1 MRNINTRFS
10 YNPQTVDI
18 SRSTFE
24 QKWSHLTTMKT
35 GKLYPVACQEVL
47 PGDTFSLDTS
57 VLARMST
64 PIFPVMDDCYLDT
77 YHFFVPNRLVWDH
90 WKNLMGENSESPWAN
105 SVEYSVP
112 QLSISKDNFEN
123 SNADYFGIGNAFYI
137 IDEATGERV
146 ENADAG
152 DEIKVNALP
161 FRALA
166 LIWNEWFRDQNVMSP
181 KGFNKGDD
189 GSVDDTQDLLRLYD
203 VAKYH
208 DYFTSALPAPQKGSP
223 VQIPLLGDASVY
235 FGPQMGNSSNHP
247 LMLGADSD
255 VAFGSTKSFNIALTG
270 NDNEPVY
277 RAFLGSNFDVDSGQV
292 ETTLIN
298 RSNLYADLSSVA
310 GATINQLRQAFQVQ
324 KMFERDARGGT
335 RYVEQVRSAFGVI
348 SPDARMQRPE
358 YLGGRRTVINMTQV
372 VQTSSS
378 DNTSP
383 QGNTAAYSLTRSVG
397 SDFTKSFT
405 EHGFVIS
412 VVCIRTHQSYQQ
424 GVNRLWSRKSRLDYY
439 DPLFANLGEQAILN
453 KEIFAQG
460 ADEDDEVFGYQE
472 AWAEYRYTPSVV
484 SGAFRSTYS
493 AGSLDSWHYANSFK
507 ELPRLSEGF
516 ISETDVN
523 VDRTLAVEAELAPQF
538 IVGISFKNMATR
550 KMPLYSIPGLIDHH

>member
-24 QKWSHLTTMKT
+24 QRWSHLTTMKT

-64 PIFPVMDDCYLDT
+64 PIYPVMDDCYLDT
-77 YHFFVPNRLVWDH
+77 YHFFVPNRLVWEH
-90 WKNLMGENSESPWAN
+90 WKNLMGENSDAPWAN
-105 SVEYSVP
+105 TVEYSVP
-112 QLSISKDNFEN
+112 QLTISKTNFEN

-137 IDEATGERV
+137 IDEATGKRKD
-146 ENADAG
+146 NPSAG
-152 DEIKVNALP
+152 TSIKVNALP

-166 LIWNEWFRDQNVMSP
+166 LIWNEWFRDQNVMAP

-189 GSVDDTQDLLRLYD
+189 GSVDDTQNLLGLYN

-223 VQIPLLGDASVY
+223 VQIPLLGDAPLVT
-235 FGPQMGNSSNHP
+235 GNMYDFDSSNLSFEISTSSPVDHNV
-247 LMLGADSD
+247 LLGLTYGSAGAADGSVAVLD
-255 VAFGSTKSFNIALTG
+255 VPGSTP
-270 NDNEPVY
+270 DN
-277 RAFLGSNFDVDSGQV
+277 LGYI
-292 ETTLIN
+292 T
-298 RSNLYADLSSVA
+298 RSNLYANLSSVT

-335 RYVEQVRSAFGVI
+335 RYVEQIRSAFGVI

-378 DNTSP
+378 DTTSP

-397 SDFTKSFT
+397 NDFTKSFT

-412 VVCIRTHQSYQQ
+412 VACIRTHQSYQQ
-424 GVNRLWSRKSRLDYY
+424 GINRLWSRKSRLDYY

-460 ADEDDEVFGYQE
+460 IADDNEVFGYQE

-493 AGSLDSWHYANSFK
+493 GGSLDSWHYANSFK

-523 VDRTLAVEAELAPQF
+523 VDRTLAVDADLAPQF
-538 IVGISFKNMATR
+538 IVGISFKNMASR

>member
-10 YNPQTVDI
+10 YNPTTVDI

-24 QKWSHLTTMKT
+24 QKWSHLTTMKA

-57 VLARMST
+57 VLARMAT

-77 YHFFVPNRLVWDH
+77 YHFFVPNRLVWEH
-90 WKNLMGENSESPWAN
+90 WKNLMGENSESPWSN

-112 QLSISKDNFEN
+112 QIMLYPDEFEN
-123 SNADYFGIGNAFYI
+123 SNADYFGIGKPK
-137 IDEATGERV
+137 GKV
-146 ENADAG
+146 
-152 DEIKVNALP
+152 KVNALP

-189 GSVDDTQDLLRLYD
+189 GSVDDTQGLLDLYN

-223 VQIPLLGDASVY
+223 VQIPLLGDA
-235 FGPQMGNSSNHP
+235 
-247 LMLGADSD
+247 
-255 VAFGSTKSFNIALTG
+255 
-270 NDNEPVY
+270 PVLASMSY
-277 RAFLGSNFDVDSGQV
+277 DSGNENPLLFRTNQYSSGNYPLYGAFAF
-292 ETTLIN
+292 ESDLGEGQQSYFQTLFDGDNSLYIPDTAF
-298 RSNLYADLSSVA
+298 RAVPSNLYANLSSVA

-335 RYVEQVRSAFGVI
+335 RYVEQIRSAFGVI

-372 VQTSSS
+372 VQTSAS

-412 VVCIRTHQSYQQ
+412 VICIRTHQSYQQ
-424 GVNRLWSRKSRLDYY
+424 GINRLWSRKSRLDYY

-453 KEIFAQG
+453 KEIYAQG
-460 ADEDDEVFGYQE
+460 TAEDDEVFGYQE
-472 AWAEYRYTPSVV
+472 AWSEYRYTPSVV
-484 SGAFRSTYS
+484 SGAFRSDYS
-493 AGSLDSWHYANSFK
+493 GGSLDSWHYANYFE

-523 VDRTLAVEAELAPQF
+523 IDRTLAVEAELAPQF

-550 KMPLYSIPGLIDHH
+550 KMPMYSIPGLIDHH

>member
-10 YNPQTVDI
+10 YNPTTVDI

-24 QKWSHLTTMKT
+24 QKWSHLTTMKA

-57 VLARMST
+57 VLARMAT

-77 YHFFVPNRLVWDH
+77 YHFFVPNRLVWEH

-112 QLSISKDNFEN
+112 QITLDPEEFEN
-123 SNADYFGIGNAFYI
+123 SNADYFGIGKPK
-137 IDEATGERV
+137 GKV
-146 ENADAG
+146 
-152 DEIKVNALP
+152 KVNALP
-161 FRALA
+161 FRSLA
-166 LIWNEWFRDQNVMSP
+166 LIWNDCFRDQNIMSP

-189 GSVDDTQDLLRLYD
+189 GSVDDTQGLLELYN

-223 VQIPLLGDASVY
+223 VQIPLLGDAPVI
-235 FGPQMGNSSNHP
+235 GLAGVDNGNRVPIEYGHSEIITPLSS
-247 LMLGADSD
+247 DSIRYLISSPEFD
-255 VAFGSTKSFNIALTG
+255 EDG
-270 NDNEPVY
+270 E
-277 RAFLGSNFDVDSGQV
+277 FLGYSLSADIAEPSASSPEEN
-292 ETTLIN
+292 IKIYP
-298 RSNLYADLSSVA
+298 RNLYANLSSVA
-310 GATINQLRQAFQVQ
+310 GATINQLRQAFQIQ

-335 RYVEQVRSAFGVI
+335 RYVEQIRSAFGVI

-383 QGNTAAYSLTRSVG
+383 QGNTSAYSLTRSVG

-412 VVCIRTHQSYQQ
+412 VACIRTHQSYQQ
-424 GVNRLWSRKSRLDYY
+424 GINRLWSRKSRLDYY

-453 KEIFAQG
+453 KEIYAQG
-460 ADEDDEVFGYQE
+460 TDEDDEVFGYQE
-472 AWAEYRYTPSVV
+472 AWAEYRYTPSIV
-484 SGAFRSTYS
+484 SGAFRSDYS
-493 AGSLDSWHYANSFK
+493 GGSLDSWHYANYFE

-523 VDRTLAVEAELAPQF
+523 IDRTLAVEAELAPQF
-538 IVGISFKNMATR
+538 IVGISFKNIATR

>member
-24 QKWSHLTTMKT
+24 QRWSHLTTMKT

-77 YHFFVPNRLVWDH
+77 YHFFVPNRLVWEH

-105 SVEYSVP
+105 NVEYSVP
-112 QLSISKDNFEN
+112 QLIISKANFEN

-137 IDEATGERV
+137 IDEATGKRKD
-146 ENADAG
+146 NPKAG
-152 DEIKVNALP
+152 TSIKVNALP

-166 LIWNEWFRDQNVMSP
+166 LIWNEWFRDQNVMAP

-189 GSVDDTQDLLRLYD
+189 GSVDDTQDLLSLYN

-223 VQIPLLGDASVY
+223 VQIPLLGDAPLVTGNMYKFNSDNVIFDTNQICESHRLLGIAPGVY
-235 FGPQMGNSSNHP
+235 S
-247 LMLGADSD
+247 DSD
-255 VAFGSTKSFNIALTG
+255 GSLCLYKATSANVEDVGSITKANI
-270 NDNEPVY
+270 
-277 RAFLGSNFDVDSGQV
+277 
-292 ETTLIN
+292 
-298 RSNLYADLSSVA
+298 YANLSSVT

-335 RYVEQVRSAFGVI
+335 RYVEQIRSAFGVI

-372 VQTSSS
+372 VQTSST
-378 DNTSP
+378 DAKSP
-383 QGNTAAYSLTRSVG
+383 QGNTAAFSLTRSVG
-397 SDFTKSFT
+397 NDFTKSFT

-424 GVNRLWSRKSRLDYY
+424 GINRLWSRKSRLDYY

-460 ADEDDEVFGYQE
+460 STDDNEVFGYQE
-472 AWAEYRYTPSVV
+472 AWAEYRYNPSVV

-493 AGSLDSWHYANSFK
+493 GGSLDSWHYANSFK

-523 VDRTLAVEAELAPQF
+523 VDRTLAVDAELAPQF

>member
-24 QKWSHLTTMKT
+24 QRWSHLTTMKT

-77 YHFFVPNRLVWDH
+77 YHFFVPNRLVWEH

-105 SVEYSVP
+105 TVEYSVP
-112 QLSISKDNFEN
+112 QLTISKSNFEN

-137 IDEATGERV
+137 IDEATGKRID
-146 ENADAG
+146 NPTAG
-152 DEIKVNALP
+152 TSIKVNALP

-166 LIWNEWFRDQNVMSP
+166 LIWNEWFRDQNVMAP
-181 KGFNKGDD
+181 KGFNRGDD
-189 GSVDDTQDLLRLYD
+189 GSVDDTQDLLSLYN

-223 VQIPLLGDASVY
+223 VQIPLLGDA
-235 FGPQMGNSSNHP
+235 P
-247 LMLGADSD
+247 L
-255 VAFGSTKSFNIALTG
+255 VTG
-270 NDNEPVY
+270 NMY
-277 RAFLGSNFDVDSGQV
+277 NFDSNQV
-292 ETTLIN
+292 IFDTNYQNGGTALLGLALASE
-298 RSNLYADLSSVA
+298 SNGPLALFNANDPTIENIGSITKANIYADLSRVTGS
-310 GATINQLRQAFQVQ
+310 TINQLRQAFQVQ
-324 KMFERDARGGT
+324 KMYERDARGGT
-335 RYVEQVRSAFGVI
+335 RYVEQIRSAFGVI

-372 VQTSSS
+372 VQTSST
-378 DNTSP
+378 DTTSP
-383 QGNTAAYSLTRSVG
+383 LGNTAAYSLTRSVG

-412 VVCIRTHQSYQQ
+412 VACIRTHQSYQQ
-424 GVNRLWSRKSRLDYY
+424 GINRLWSRKSRLDYY

-460 ADEDDEVFGYQE
+460 IAVDNEVFGYQE

-493 AGSLDSWHYANSFK
+493 GGSLDSWHYANSFK

-523 VDRTLAVEAELAPQF
+523 VDRTLAVDAELAPQF
-538 IVGISFKNMATR
+538 IVGISFKNMASR

>member
-24 QKWSHLTTMKT
+24 QRWSHLTTMKT
-35 GKLYPVACQEVL
+35 GKLYPIACQEVL

-57 VLARMST
+57 VLARMAT
-64 PIFPVMDDCYLDT
+64 PIYPVMDDCYLDT
-77 YHFFVPNRLVWDH
+77 YHFFVPNRLVWEH

-105 SVEYSVP
+105 TVEYSVP
-112 QLSISKDNFEN
+112 QLTISKSNFEN

-137 IDEATGERV
+137 IDEATGKRKD
-146 ENADAG
+146 NPSAG
-152 DEIKVNALP
+152 TSIKVNALP

-166 LIWNEWFRDQNVMSP
+166 LIWNEWFRDQNVMPP

-189 GSVDDTQDLLRLYD
+189 GKVDDTQDLLSLYN

-223 VQIPLLGDASVY
+223 VQIPLLGDAPLVT
-235 FGPQMGNSSNHP
+235 GNMYDFP
-247 LMLGADSD
+247 SD
-255 VAFGSTKSFNIALTG
+255 VKFDTNTLISGQSNVLFGLVPGATSDTDGTLALFHANNTNVENIASIT
-270 NDNEPVY
+270 
-277 RAFLGSNFDVDSGQV
+277 RA
-292 ETTLIN
+292 
-298 RSNLYADLSSVA
+298 NLYANLAGVT

-324 KMFERDARGGT
+324 KMYERDARGGT
-335 RYVEQVRSAFGVI
+335 RYVEQIRSAFGVI

-372 VQTSSS
+372 VQTSST
-378 DNTSP
+378 DTTSP
-383 QGNTAAYSLTRSVG
+383 QGNTAAFSLTRSVG
-397 SDFTKSFT
+397 NDFTKSFT

-424 GVNRLWSRKSRLDYY
+424 GINRLWSRKSRLDYY

-460 ADEDDEVFGYQE
+460 STDDNEVFGYQE

-493 AGSLDSWHYANSFK
+493 GGSLDSWHYANSFK
-507 ELPRLSEGF
+507 ELPRLSAGF

-523 VDRTLAVEAELAPQF
+523 VDRTLAVDAELAPQF

>member
-24 QKWSHLTTMKT
+24 QRWSHLTTMKT
-35 GKLYPVACQEVL
+35 GKLYPVSCQEVL

-77 YHFFVPNRLVWDH
+77 YHFFVPNRLVWEH

-105 SVEYSVP
+105 TTEYSVP
-112 QLSISKDNFEN
+112 QLTISKVNFED

-137 IDEATGERV
+137 IDESTGTRKD
-146 ENADAG
+146 NPSAG
-152 DEIKVNALP
+152 TSIKVNALP

-166 LIWNEWFRDQNVMSP
+166 LIWNEWFRDQNVMAP

-189 GSVDDTQDLLRLYD
+189 GSVDDTQDLLSLYN

-223 VQIPLLGDASVY
+223 VQIPLLGNA
-235 FGPQMGNSSNHP
+235 P
-247 LMLGADSD
+247 L
-255 VAFGSTKSFNIALTG
+255 VTG
-270 NDNEPVY
+270 NMYDFDSTQAKFDTSTLFADQSSYLLGLAGVASEPSQGTLSVFE
-277 RAFLGSNFDVDSGQV
+277 APK
-292 ETTLIN
+292 TTVGNVGNITKA
-298 RSNLYADLSSVA
+298 NLYADLSSVT
-310 GATINQLRQAFQVQ
+310 GSTINQLRQAFQVQ
-324 KMFERDARGGT
+324 KMYERDARGGT
-335 RYVEQVRSAFGVI
+335 RYVEQIRSAFGVI

-372 VQTSSS
+372 VQTSST
-378 DNTSP
+378 DTTSP
-383 QGNTAAYSLTRSVG
+383 QGNTAAFSLTRSVG
-397 SDFTKSFT
+397 NDFTKSFT
-405 EHGFVIS
+405 EHGYVIS

-424 GVNRLWSRKSRLDYY
+424 GINRLWSRKSRLDYY

-460 ADEDDEVFGYQE
+460 VADDDEVFGYQE

-493 AGSLDSWHYANSFK
+493 GGSLDSWHYANSFK
-507 ELPRLSEGF
+507 ELPRLSAGF

-523 VDRTLAVEAELAPQF
+523 VDRTLAVDAELAPQF

>member
-10 YNPQTVDI
+10 YNPTTVDI

-24 QKWSHLTTMKT
+24 QKWSHLTTMKA

-77 YHFFVPNRLVWDH
+77 YHFFVPNRLVWEH
-90 WKNLMGENSESPWAN
+90 WKNLMGENSESPWTNA
-105 SVEYSVP
+105 VEYSVP
-112 QLSISKDNFEN
+112 QITLDPESFEN
-123 SNADYFGIGNAFYI
+123 TNADFFGIGKPK
-137 IDEATGERV
+137 GSV
-146 ENADAG
+146 
-152 DEIKVNALP
+152 KVNALP

-189 GSVDDTQDLLRLYD
+189 GSVDDTQGLLDLYN

-223 VQIPLLGDASVY
+223 VQIPLLGDAPVIGIEGVDNGNRVPLEFATNYTTGRGY
-235 FGPQMGNSSNHP
+235 FP
-247 LMLGADSD
+247 LISY
-255 VAFGSTKSFNIALTG
+255 GS
-270 NDNEPVY
+270 
-277 RAFLGSNFDVDSGQV
+277 GSNPYSFDLGF
-292 ETTLIN
+292 N
-298 RSNLYADLSSVA
+298 RDAPEDIDEPRLLEAYPKNLYANLSSVA
-310 GATINQLRQAFQVQ
+310 GATINQLRQAFQIQ

-335 RYVEQVRSAFGVI
+335 RYVEQIRSAFGVI

-372 VQTSSS
+372 VQTSAS

-412 VVCIRTHQSYQQ
+412 VICIRTHQSYQQ
-424 GVNRLWSRKSRLDYY
+424 GINRLWSRKSRLDYY

-453 KEIFAQG
+453 KEIYAQG
-460 ADEDDEVFGYQE
+460 TDEDVEVFGYQE

-484 SGAFRSTYS
+484 SGAFRSDYS
-493 AGSLDSWHYANSFK
+493 GGSLDSWHYANYFE

-523 VDRTLAVEAELAPQF
+523 IDRTLAVEAERAPQF
-538 IVGISFKNMATR
+538 IVGISFKNMASR

>member
-24 QKWSHLTTMKT
+24 QKWSHLTTMNA
-35 GKLYPVACQEVL
+35 GKLYPIACQEVL

-57 VLARMST
+57 ILARMST
-64 PIFPVMDDCYLDT
+64 PIFPVMDDCYIDT
-77 YHFFVPNRLVWDH
+77 YHFFVPNRLVWEH
-90 WKNLMGENSESPWAN
+90 WKNLMGENSESPWSN
-105 SVEYSVP
+105 TVEYSVP
-112 QLSISKDNFEN
+112 QITLTPENFEN
-123 SNADYFGIGNAFYI
+123 SNADYFGIGKP
-137 IDEATGERV
+137 R
-146 ENADAG
+146 G
-152 DEIKVNALP
+152 DVKVNALP

-166 LIWNEWFRDQNVMSP
+166 LIWNEWFRDQNVSTP

-189 GSVDDTQDLLRLYD
+189 GSVDDRQGLLDLYS

-223 VQIPLLGDASVY
+223 VQIPLLGDAKIITGAPYYGYDIGGTKAPAMSFVPNNGAEL
-235 FGPQMGNSSNHP
+235 FGGEFIDGGV
-247 LMLGADSD
+247 LGITGEYGDS
-255 VAFGSTKSFNIALTG
+255 AFFTQNLLSTEEQPFFKSAV
-270 NDNEPVY
+270 P
-277 RAFLGSNFDVDSGQV
+277 
-292 ETTLIN
+292 
-298 RSNLYADLSSVA
+298 SNLYADLSSVS
-310 GATINQLRQAFQVQ
+310 GSTVNQLRQAFQIQ

-335 RYVEQVRSAFGVI
+335 RYVEQIRAAFGVI

-358 YLGGRRTVINMTQV
+358 YLGGRRDVINMTQV
-372 VQTSSS
+372 VQTSAT
-378 DNTSP
+378 DDVSP
-383 QGNTAAYSLTRSVG
+383 QGNTSAYSLTRSVG
-397 SDFTKSFT
+397 SDYTKSFT

-412 VVCIRTHQSYQQ
+412 VACIRTHQSYQQ
-424 GVNRLWSRKSRLDYY
+424 GINRLWSRKSRLDYY

-453 KEIFAQG
+453 KEIYAQG
-460 ADEDDEVFGYQE
+460 TSADDDVFGYQE

-484 SGAFRSTYS
+484 SGAFRTDYS
-493 AGSLDSWHYANSFK
+493 GGSLDSWHYANYFE

-523 VDRTLAVEAELAPQF
+523 IDRTLAVDSELAPQF
-538 IVGISFKNMATR
+538 IVGISFRNMATR

>member
-10 YNPQTVDI
+10 YNPTTVDI
-18 SRSTFE
+18 TRSTFE
-24 QKWSHLTTMKT
+24 QKWSHLTTMKA

-57 VLARMST
+57 VLARMAT

-77 YHFFVPNRLVWDH
+77 YHFFVPNRLVWEH

-112 QLSISKDNFEN
+112 QITLDPDDFEN
-123 SNADYFGIGNAFYI
+123 SNADYFGIGKPK
-137 IDEATGERV
+137 GEV
-146 ENADAG
+146 
-152 DEIKVNALP
+152 KVNALP

-189 GSVDDTQDLLRLYD
+189 GSVDDTQGLLDLYN

-223 VQIPLLGDASVY
+223 VQIPLLGDAPVI
-235 FGPQMGNSSNHP
+235 GLEGVDNGNRVP
-247 LMLGADSD
+247 
-255 VAFGSTKSFNIALTG
+255 IQ
-270 NDNEPVY
+270 Y
-277 RAFLGSNFDVDSGQV
+277 GQV
-292 ETTLIN
+292 NATFPTFVEQVRYLLGVPSINGETGDYEGYYNSADIGEPTPGSPEEYNYIYP
-298 RSNLYADLSSVA
+298 RNLYANLSSVA
-310 GATINQLRQAFQVQ
+310 GATINQLRQAFQIQ

-335 RYVEQVRSAFGVI
+335 RYVEQIRSAFGII

-372 VQTSSS
+372 VQTSST
-378 DNTSP
+378 DNISP

-424 GVNRLWSRKSRLDYY
+424 GINRLWSRKSRLDYY

-453 KEIFAQG
+453 KEIYAQG
-460 ADEDDEVFGYQE
+460 SDEDDEVFGYQE

-484 SGAFRSTYS
+484 SGAFRSDYS
-493 AGSLDSWHYANSFK
+493 GGSLDSWHYANYFE

-523 VDRTLAVEAELAPQF
+523 IDRTLAVEAELAPQF

>member
-24 QKWSHLTTMKT
+24 QRWSHLTTMKT

-77 YHFFVPNRLVWDH
+77 YHFFVPNRLVWEH
-90 WKNLMGENSESPWAN
+90 WKNLMGENSESPWSN
-105 SVEYSVP
+105 TVEYSVP
-112 QLSISKDNFEN
+112 QLTISKTNFEN

-137 IDEATGERV
+137 IDETTGKRKDNP
-146 ENADAG
+146 NAG
-152 DEIKVNALP
+152 TSIKVNALP

-189 GSVDDTQDLLRLYD
+189 GSVDDSQDLLSLYN

-223 VQIPLLGDASVY
+223 VQIPLLGDAPLVTGNNMYDFDSNQVIFDTNY
-235 FGPQMGNSSNHP
+235 SGGGPVS
-247 LMLGADSD
+247 LGL
-255 VAFGSTKSFNIALTG
+255 ALTSETNG
-270 NDNEPVY
+270 PLALFNANSPTTENI
-277 RAFLGSNFDVDSGQV
+277 GSI
-292 ETTLIN
+292 TKA
-298 RSNLYADLSSVA
+298 NLYADLSRVTGS
-310 GATINQLRQAFQVQ
+310 TINQLRQAFQVQ
-324 KMFERDARGGT
+324 KMYERDARGGT
-335 RYVEQVRSAFGVI
+335 RYVEQIRSAFGVI

-372 VQTSSS
+372 VQTSST
-378 DNTSP
+378 DTTSP
-383 QGNTAAYSLTRSVG
+383 LGNTAAYSLTRSVG
-397 SDFTKSFT
+397 NDFTKSFT

-424 GVNRLWSRKSRLDYY
+424 GINRLWSRKSRLDHY

-460 ADEDDEVFGYQE
+460 NADDDGVFGYQE

-484 SGAFRSTYS
+484 SGAFRSTFS
-493 AGSLDSWHYANSFK
+493 GGSLDSWHYANSFK

-523 VDRTLAVEAELAPQF
+523 VDRTLAVDAGLAPQF